1 MSSLHTTDV
10 HWQRAFG
17 SEGCSNVKK
26 TENRFARETLVL
38 IPLARTDHVKR
49 SYIPKLLESRDAMIE
64 EMEKK
69 KKKKKEKG
77 LSTET
82 LKHTSSLM

>member
-1 MSSLHTTDV
+1 M
-10 HWQRAFG
+10 
-17 SEGCSNVKK
+17 KK

-69 KKKKKEKG
+69 KKKKERKRSQHRNSQAYIEFNVISG
-77 LSTET
+77 
-82 LKHTSSLM
+82 

>member
-1 MSSLHTTDV
+1 M
-10 HWQRAFG
+10 
-17 SEGCSNVKK
+17 KK

-38 IPLARTDHVKR
+38 IPLARTDPVKR

-64 EMEKK
+64 ESAKKRKEKK
-69 KKKKKEKG
+69 KA